1 MPSHSGPNTFGE
13 DSLIFG
19 YDLLDR
25 ANSYKNPPAINL
37 VHANVARGSTSNW
50 EGYGVHTGY
59 GLVNNGNG
67 IKDGRSD
74 VVSVTWKGD
83 ATRTGDWYPRFNL
96 RNPDGSYVT
105 TEGGEVFYA
114 AWEYKYEGEEYL
126 VSGVPDFTT
135 ENFYGNGWKSGVH
148 GSITTLYTQ
157 DLPLGWKRRVARI
170 VAGDSGSTQTPVY
183 RFGSGYK
190 QASGGNFTLW
200 LDNITIT
207 RDYPVHS
214 WFPGQSEITPSEGLK
229 DLIGNSTVD
238 LSNVS
243 FDDEGMIILDGTDD
257 YIDLGPELTEL
268 DTSVLSIELVFR
280 TASGT
285 AGFVPLIGWH
295 HSESA
300 HGYICT
306 GNFTGKWGNES
317 ISFYNEGS
325 STTPLSFAY
334 TNGHGFYNDS
344 VYHHVVFVLQ
354 TGNYRIFV
362 DGEEKPV
369 NSSFRNGSMNTV
381 MPSNLFGYGS
391 TPSVA
396 IGVGS
401 SQPSHAHIR
410 VPLVKIYNKALS
422 ALEVENNFNALKG
435 RFNIE

>member
-190 QASGGNFTLW
+190 QASDGNFTLW
-200 LDNITIT
+200 LDNISIT

-214 WFPGQSEITPSEGLK
+214 WFPGQSEISFSESLK
-229 DLIGNSTVD
+229 DITGTATIN
-238 LSNVS
+238 LSNIS
-243 FDDEGMIILDGTDD
+243 FDDKGSMTFDGTDD
-257 YIDLGPELTEL
+257 RIVLPADSFPKIGTNDFTLEFVCKNTRTSRYNHFFAVNDQYHFAFKSSNTSGILYLYRTSDLSTTSSIPAYIPSRTDYYHIVATRNGDNIEIYINGVSQGVKSGWGDVSIDNDLY
-268 DTSVLSIELVFR
+268 TSY
-280 TASGT
+280 
-285 AGFVPLIGWH
+285 IGW
-295 HSESA
+295 
-300 HGYICT
+300 
-306 GNFTGKWGNES
+306 
-317 ISFYNEGS
+317 
-325 STTPLSFAY
+325 
-334 TNGHGFYNDS
+334 
-344 VYHHVVFVLQ
+344 
-354 TGNYRIFV
+354 
-362 DGEEKPV
+362 
-369 NSSFRNGSMNTV
+369 
-381 MPSNLFGYGS
+381 
-391 TPSVA
+391 
-396 IGVGS
+396 GVGTEYTGGDIPLAKIYS
-401 SQPSHAHIR
+401 KALTPEEINHNFN
-410 VPLVKIYNKALS
+410 LVKS
-422 ALEVENNFNALKG
+422 
-435 RFNIE
+435 RHNI